1 MSLYQELNIKLVF
14 LGNGGVGK
22 TSLSNAITR
31 QGVPKN
37 YIPTIGSS
45 ISRKEYTLKDDDL
58 NAIVNL
64 WDIGGQREFSP
75 LNPALF
81 KNADVA
87 FLTFDVSKPEKT
99 IQILRKDYLEPLL
112 SQVNECL
119 ILIIGNKIDLEFD
132 EENIK
137 RLLSEQHLDSFPILF
152 TSAVEGINVDDVIEY
167 AVYSYFKENKRE
179 LRDDGLEISPMD
191 FLEFINRTENE
202 MNQLPVNLK
211 EMTSAKIR
219 TRSPIKIKKKREE
232 LEEIIESKK
241 YQFLQER
248 FEDLEAIEGDIKDNF
263 LKNMT
268 YIEDS
273 ITNLRKI
280 PIRFLIE
287 EINGILSQLKSFRDD
302 FQEKLDITSK
312 IDEISKDGKME
323 ERIQQ

>member
-1 MSLYQELNIKLVF
+1 M
-14 LGNGGVGK
+14 
-22 TSLSNAITR
+22 
-31 QGVPKN
+31 
-37 YIPTIGSS
+37 
-45 ISRKEYTLKDDDL
+45 
-58 NAIVNL
+58 
-64 WDIGGQREFSP
+64 
-75 LNPALF
+75 
-81 KNADVA
+81 
-87 FLTFDVSKPEKT
+87 
-99 IQILRKDYLEPLL
+99 
-112 SQVNECL
+112 
-119 ILIIGNKIDLEFD
+119 
-132 EENIK
+132 
-137 RLLSEQHLDSFPILF
+137 
-152 TSAVEGINVDDVIEY
+152 
-167 AVYSYFKENKRE
+167 
-179 LRDDGLEISPMD
+179 RDDGLEISPMD